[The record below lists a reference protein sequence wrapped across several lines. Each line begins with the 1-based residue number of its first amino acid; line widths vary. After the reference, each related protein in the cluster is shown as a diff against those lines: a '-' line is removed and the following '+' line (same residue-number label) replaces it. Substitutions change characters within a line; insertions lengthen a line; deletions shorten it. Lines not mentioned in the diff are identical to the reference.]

1 MFIYLA
7 SKEAE
12 YENSSNRITFSAH
25 NHQQEG
31 KKTEGNS
38 WIFLFVFPKMNS
50 LSSFLY
56 FSSIVFTLTYRRTV
70 EKNATREKQ
79 EKQVSGEF
87 MDRRFWWKLK
97 CVGLIFIIF
106 FLGAKVSLLSKSRK
120 KHPCLLPN
128 PGRIAFLGTEDE
140 LNEY

>member
-1 MFIYLA
+1 
-7 SKEAE
+7 
-12 YENSSNRITFSAH
+12 
-25 NHQQEG
+25 
-31 KKTEGNS
+31 
-38 WIFLFVFPKMNS
+38 MNS

-56 FSSIVFTLTYRRTV
+56 FSSIVFTLTYHRTV

-106 FLGAKVSLLSKSRK
+106 F
-120 KHPCLLPN
+120 
-128 PGRIAFLGTEDE
+128 
-140 LNEY
+140 

>member
-25 NHQQEG
+25 IQQQEG

-38 WIFLFVFPKMNS
+38 WIFLFVFPKINS

-128 PGRIAFLGTEDE
+128 PGRIAFLGTEEE